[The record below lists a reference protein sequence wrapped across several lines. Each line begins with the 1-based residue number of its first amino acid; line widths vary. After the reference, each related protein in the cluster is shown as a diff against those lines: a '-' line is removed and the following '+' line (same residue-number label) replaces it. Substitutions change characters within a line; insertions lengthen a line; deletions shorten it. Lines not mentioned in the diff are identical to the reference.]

1 MERYWNDRGEIGVGS
16 TMKWKGGRGNEKF
29 RKGVRPDG
37 RQDGVGKAC
46 GWVENN
52 DRWMEIKA
60 ICTILVLRANLP
72 C

>member
-1 MERYWNDRGEIGVGS
+1 
-16 TMKWKGGRGNEKF
+16 MKWKDGCRNEKF
-29 RKGVRPDG
+29 RKGVRQDG
-37 RQDGVGKAC
+37 RQDGVGEAC

-60 ICTILVLRANLP
+60 IDTILVLHANLQ